1 MLTKEMEI
9 FMEENQAE
17 VKELLWKLCE
27 IPSPSHHEERR
38 AAFIKEWLEMQGA
51 EGVFIDEAKNVIYPY
66 HYEEGVPTALF
77 MAHID
82 TVFPDMESWV
92 SGKKTEKCFLR
103 GSEMIQLT

>member
-38 AAFIKEWLEMQGA
+38 AAFIKEWL
-51 EGVFIDEAKNVIYPY
+51 
-66 HYEEGVPTALF
+66 
-77 MAHID
+77 
-82 TVFPDMESWV
+82 
-92 SGKKTEKCFLR
+92 
-103 GSEMIQLT
+103 